1 MKSKTNELSALL
13 SQADKQHGFPPGTM
27 ASVVQQET
35 GGKQKYIADPTAYHY
50 DLNEKGQRIAG
61 HTGKVST
68 AFGPFGL
75 LESTSKDPG
84 YGVKPLQSKD
94 LAEQVRFAGEY
105 LAARSKKAGG
115 LQQGLAGYGEGE
127 KYAKQVLGRIGVSYP
142 PVPQKQVPQSPLAMP
157 DEQIQMAGALPPGP
171 GGLPASFGGEQAPVQ
186 FVSLNRSPLDLPP
199 EEEAAAPV
207 VQRKGG
213 PDPWMQLAQYMPRPV
228 TAADFGKI
236 GVGPQASVSNPN
248 WKHRL

>member
-1 MKSKTNELSALL
+1 MKGKATDLTGLL

-35 GGKQKYIADPTAYHY
+35 GGKQKYLQDPTAYHY

-61 HTGKVST
+61 HTGKEST

-75 LESTSKDPG
+75 LESTAKAPG
-84 YGVKPLQSKD
+84 YGVAPLQSKD

-105 LAARSKKAGG
+105 LAARAKKAGG
-115 LQQGLAGYGEGE
+115 LEQGLAGYGEGP

-142 PVPQKQVPQSPLAMP
+142 PVPQKQVPVSPLAMP
-157 DEQIQMAGALPPGP
+157 DAQMAGAVPPGP

-186 FVSLNRSPLDLPP
+186 FVSLNRSPMALPP
-199 EEEAAAPV
+199 EEEAVSPV
-207 VQRKGG
+207 VRKAGG

-236 GVGPQASVSNPN
+236 GPGPQASVSNPN